1 MKSIDKRV
9 TMSLFNIYKNERQI
23 PANSGVYLMKDKTG
37 KIIYIGKAKNLKN
50 RIKSYYTLNHKN
62 TSNNNTA
69 INFEKTRR
77 MINKIYEIEFVLT
90 DNEIEAFL
98 LESNLI
104 KRYRPIF
111 NIELKDQQRYTYLKI
126 TDERFP
132 RLVVARRNRNGDF
145 QGPKGE
151 IYGPF
156 VYGSSRFLSV
166 GIIRKI
172 FKIRICD
179 RLPKRPCL
187 EYFIN
192 NCDAPCIGKISER
205 EYYENVNKLKEILSE
220 RNSLENLISNL
231 KIEMDVES
239 KQQNYERA
247 KEIRDTIKAI
257 ENLLIKQKIDSKYKT
272 NEEYIGIKTDAL
284 TGKDHIL
291 IFKRLKGVIS
301 DRRKYEYER
310 IGDNNFS
317 TFLFQY
323 YSTLKQIPEEIYVNE
338 DPPSKTNLELALTK
352 LCNHNVKITNV
363 STSTKNEKK
372 DLMDLILRNL
382 SNQIEREYNPSVIEL
397 KNILNLKEFPVIID
411 CFDISNFGITF
422 AVGAC
427 VRFVNGYPY
436 KNGYKRFKIRT
447 LKSKQDDYSMI
458 KEIVFRKYSTNTF
471 PENEATLLN
480 NTINPTNNNKLKNCL
495 PNLIVIDGGKGQLR
509 SAEIALKKVGLHIPI
524 ISLAKE
530 NEEIYTIGLYKP
542 LQISKKNIALHLLQ
556 SLRDESHRFGLAY
569 NLKLREIR

>member
-1 MKSIDKRV
+1 
-9 TMSLFNIYKNERQI
+9 
-23 PANSGVYLMKDKTG
+23 MKDKSG

-50 RIKSYYTLNHKN
+50 RIKSYCSLHSQSNLKYKDKN
-62 TSNNNTA
+62 
-69 INFEKTRR
+69 FWKTRVL
-77 MINKIYEIEFVLT
+77 INRVNDIEYILT

-132 RLVVARRNRNGDF
+132 RLLVARRNSKGDF
-145 QGPKGE
+145 QGPNGD
-151 IYGPF
+151 IYGPI
-156 VYGSSRFLSV
+156 VYGSSRFLSL

-179 RLPKRPCL
+179 RLPKSPCL

-192 NCDAPCIGKISER
+192 NCDAPCIGKISEQK
-205 EYYENVNKLKEILSE
+205 YYENINKLKEIFSK
-220 RNSLENLISNL
+220 RNSLEDLISHL

-247 KEIRDTIKAI
+247 KEIRDTIKTI
-257 ENLLIKQKIDSKYKT
+257 ESLLIKQKMDSKYRT
-272 NEEYIGIKTDAL
+272 NEEYIGIKTDIL

-291 IFKRLKGVIS
+291 IFKRVNGVIS
-301 DRRKYEYER
+301 DRRKYEYEH

-323 YSTLKQIPEEIYVNE
+323 YSTLQQIPEEIYVNE
-338 DPPSKTNLELALTK
+338 YPPSKTNLELALTK
-352 LCNHNVKITNV
+352 LSNHKVKIIKV
-363 STSTKNEKK
+363 ATSTKNEKK
-372 DLMDLILRNL
+372 DLMDLIFRNL
-382 SNQIEREYNPSVIEL
+382 SNQIQRKYNPSIIEL
-397 KNILNLKEFPVIID
+397 KNLLTLKEFPFIID
-411 CFDISNFGITF
+411 CFDVSNFGITY

-447 LKSKQDDYSMI
+447 LRSKQDDYSMI
-458 KEIVFRKYSTNTF
+458 KEIVRRKYSF
-471 PENEATLLN
+471 HKVSDEDDK
-480 NTINPTNNNKLKNCL
+480 NNNKNNNINSISNNKLDNSF
-495 PNLIVIDGGKGQLR
+495 PNLIVIDGGKGQLA
-509 SAEIALKKVGLHIPI
+509 SAQVVLKKMDLNIPL

-530 NEEIYTIGLYKP
+530 NEDIYTTFSPEP
-542 LQISKKNIALHLLQ
+542 LQISKKNPALHLLQ
-556 SLRDESHRFGLAY
+556 FLRDEAHRFGLAY
-569 NLKLREIR
+569 NIKLRAINLK

>member
-1 MKSIDKRV
+1 
-9 TMSLFNIYKNERQI
+9 MSFFNIYKNERQI
-23 PANSGVYLMKDKTG
+23 PSNSGIYLMKEKTG

-50 RIKSYYTLNHKN
+50 RIKSYYNLSHRN
-62 TSNNNTA
+62 TYNNNDR
-69 INFEKTRR
+69 NFEKTRR
-77 MINKIYEIEFVLT
+77 MINKVCEIEFVLT

-145 QGPKGE
+145 QGPKGD

-156 VYGSSRFLSV
+156 VYGSSRFLSL

-179 RLPKRPCL
+179 KLPKTPCL

-192 NCDAPCIGKISER
+192 NCDAPCIAKISEQK
-205 EYYENVNKLKEILSE
+205 YYENINKLKEIFSE
-220 RNSLENLISNL
+220 RSSLENLILNL

-239 KQQNYERA
+239 KKQNYERA
-247 KEIRDTIKAI
+247 KEIRDTIKTI
-257 ENLLIKQKIDSKYKT
+257 ENLLIKQKMDSKYQT
-272 NEEYIGIKTDAL
+272 NEEYIGIKTDTL

-291 IFKRLKGVIS
+291 IFKRLNGVIS
-301 DRRKYEYER
+301 DRRKYEYEH

-323 YSTLKQIPEEIYVNE
+323 YSSLPQIPEEIYVNE
-338 DPPSKTNLELALTK
+338 NPPSKTNLELALTK
-352 LCNHNVKITNV
+352 LSNHNVKIIKV

-382 SNQIEREYNPSVIEL
+382 SNQIEREYNPAVIEL
-397 KNILNLKEFPVIID
+397 KNILKLKEFPFIID
-411 CFDISNFGITF
+411 CFDVSNFGITY

-458 KEIVFRKYSTNTF
+458 KEIVSRKYSSNNFTET
-471 PENEATLLN
+471 ETTLPN
-480 NTINPTNNNKLKNCL
+480 NTINSAENNKLENCL
-495 PNLIVIDGGKGQLR
+495 PNLIVIDGGKGQLS
-509 SAEIALKKVGLHIPI
+509 SAEIALKNVGLNIPI

-530 NEEIYTIGLYKP
+530 NEEIYTIGLSEP
-542 LQISKKNIALHLLQ
+542 MQISKKNIALHLLQ
-556 SLRDESHRFGLAY
+556 TLRDESHRFGLAY

>member
-1 MKSIDKRV
+1 MKSIDRKF
-9 TMSLFNIYKNERQI
+9 TMSLFTLDKNERQI
-23 PANSGVYLMKDKTG
+23 PSNSGIYLMKDKTG

-50 RIKSYYTLNHKN
+50 RIKSYYNLHHKN
-62 TSNNNTA
+62 TYNNKDR
-69 INFEKTRR
+69 NFEKTRR
-77 MINKIYEIEFVLT
+77 MVNKVYDIEFILT

-132 RLVVARRNRNGDF
+132 RLLVARRNSKGDF
-145 QGPKGE
+145 QGPNGD
-151 IYGPF
+151 IYGPI
-156 VYGSSRFLSV
+156 VYGSSRFLSL

-179 RLPKRPCL
+179 RLPKSPCL

-192 NCDAPCIGKISER
+192 NCDAPCIGKISEQK
-205 EYYENVNKLKEILSE
+205 YYENINKLKEIFSK
-220 RNSLENLISNL
+220 RNSLEDLISHL
-231 KIEMDVES
+231 KIEMNVES

-247 KEIRDTIKAI
+247 KEIRDTIKTI
-257 ENLLIKQKIDSKYKT
+257 ESLLIKQKMDSKYRT
-272 NEEYIGIKTDAL
+272 NEEYIGIKTDIL

-291 IFKRLKGVIS
+291 IFKRVNGVIN
-301 DRRKYEYER
+301 DRRKYEYEH

-323 YSTLKQIPEEIYVNE
+323 YSTLQQIPEEIYVNE
-338 DPPSKTNLELALTK
+338 FPPSKTNLELALTK
-352 LCNHNVKITNV
+352 LANHEVKIIKV
-363 STSTKNEKK
+363 VTSSKNGKK

-382 SNQIEREYNPSVIEL
+382 SNQIQSEYNPSVIEL
-397 KNILNLKEFPVIID
+397 KNLLTVKEFPFIID
-411 CFDISNFGITF
+411 CFDVSNFGITY

-447 LKSKQDDYSMI
+447 IRSKQDDYSMI
-458 KEIVFRKYSTNTF
+458 KEIVYRKYSTINNF
-471 PENEATLLN
+471 SENEATLLN
-480 NTINPTNNNKLKNCL
+480 NTINSTKNNKLEKSL

-509 SAEIALKKVGLHIPI
+509 SAEIALKKIGLKIPI

-530 NEEIYTIGLYKP
+530 NEEIYTIGSPDP

-569 NLKLREIR
+569 NVKLREIQ

>member
-1 MKSIDKRV
+1 M
-9 TMSLFNIYKNERQI
+9 LFFNNEKNQRQI
-23 PANSGVYLMKDKTG
+23 PSNSGIYLMKDRTG

-50 RIKSYYTLNHKN
+50 RIKSYYNLNYKN
-62 TSNNNTA
+62 IYNKDKN
-69 INFEKTRR
+69 IEKTRI
-77 MINKIYEIEFVLT
+77 MINKIYDIEFILT

-126 TDERFP
+126 TDEKFP
-132 RLVVARRNRNGDF
+132 RLLVARRNRNGDF
-145 QGPKGE
+145 QGLDGD
-151 IYGPF
+151 IYGPI
-156 VYGSSRFLSV
+156 VYGSSRVLSV

-179 RLPKRPCL
+179 RLPKTPCL

-192 NCDAPCIGKISER
+192 NCDAPCIGKITEQK
-205 EYYENVNKLKEILSE
+205 YLENINKLKEIFSE
-220 RNSLENLISNL
+220 RHSLENLISYL

-239 KQQNYERA
+239 KHQNYERA
-247 KEIRDTIKAI
+247 KEIRDTIKTI
-257 ENLLIKQKIDSKYKT
+257 ENLLIKQKIDSKYHT
-272 NEEYIGIKTDAL
+272 NEEYIGIKTDNL

-291 IFKRLKGVIS
+291 IFKRLNGVIS

-323 YSTLKQIPEEIYVNE
+323 YSTLQEIPQEIYVNE
-338 DPPSKTNLELALTK
+338 YPPSKTNLELALTK
-352 LCNHNVKITNV
+352 LSNHDVKIIKV
-363 STSTKNEKK
+363 SNLAKNDKK

-382 SNQIEREYNPSVIEL
+382 SNQIQGEYNPSIIEL
-397 KNILNLKEFPVIID
+397 KNLLKLNEFPFIID
-411 CFDISNFGITF
+411 CFDISNFGITY

-447 LKSKQDDYSMI
+447 LKSKQDDFSMI
-458 KEIVFRKYSTNTF
+458 KEIVYRRYSTTNNF
-471 PENEATLLN
+471 SENEETLQN
-480 NTINPTNNNKLKNCL
+480 QTINSTNFNKLAKSL
-495 PNLIVIDGGKGQLR
+495 PNLIVIDGGKGQL
-509 SAEIALKKVGLHIPI
+509 SAAIIALKKVGLNITI

-530 NEEIYTIGLYKP
+530 NEEIYTIDASKP
-542 LQISKKNIALHLLQ
+542 LQISKKNTALQLLQ
-556 SLRDESHRFGLAY
+556 FLRDEAHRFSLAY
-569 NLKLREIR
+569 NVKLRKID

>member
-1 MKSIDKRV
+1 
-9 TMSLFNIYKNERQI
+9 MSLFNINKKERKI
-23 PANSGVYLMKDKTG
+23 PDNSGVYLMKDKTG

-50 RIKSYYTLNHKN
+50 RIKNYYNLYHINI
-62 TSNNNTA
+62 NNNTD

-77 MINKIYEIEFVLT
+77 MINKIYNIEFILT

-126 TDERFP
+126 TEERFP
-132 RLVVARRNRNGDF
+132 RLVVARRNRNGEF
-145 QGPKGE
+145 QDPKGE

-187 EYFIN
+187 EYFIS
-192 NCDAPCIGKISER
+192 NCDAPCIANISEQK
-205 EYYENVNKLKEILSE
+205 YYENINKLKEILSE
-220 RNSLENLISNL
+220 RKSLENLISNL

-247 KEIRDTIKAI
+247 KEIRDTIKTI

-272 NEEYIGIKTDAL
+272 NEEYIGIKTD
-284 TGKDHIL
+284 TSKGKDHIL
-291 IFKRLKGVIS
+291 IFKRLNGVIS
-301 DRRKYEYER
+301 DRRKYEYEC

-338 DPPSKTNLELALTK
+338 NPPSKTNLELALTK
-352 LCNHNVKITNV
+352 LSNHNVKITKV

-382 SNQIEREYNPSVIEL
+382 SSEIEREYNPSVIEL
-397 KNILNLKEFPVIID
+397 KNILKLKEFPFIID
-411 CFDISNFGITF
+411 CFDVSNFGLTY

-427 VRFVNGYPY
+427 VRFVNGYTY

-458 KEIVFRKYSTNTF
+458 KEIVFRKYFTKKFS
-471 PENEATLLN
+471 ENEATLLN
-480 NTINPTNNNKLKNCL
+480 NTINLTNNNNNNNKLKNCL
-495 PNLIVIDGGKGQLR
+495 PNLIVIDGGKGQLS

-530 NEEIYTIGLYKP
+530 NEEIYTNGSSKP

-569 NLKLREIR
+569 NLKLRKIR